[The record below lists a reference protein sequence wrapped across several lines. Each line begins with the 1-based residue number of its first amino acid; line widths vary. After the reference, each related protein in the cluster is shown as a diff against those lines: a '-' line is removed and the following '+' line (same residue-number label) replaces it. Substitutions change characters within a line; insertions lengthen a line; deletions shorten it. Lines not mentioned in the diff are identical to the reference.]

1 MPLSESIVSR
11 LQYQHQSIV
20 TLTAVFTEEELKRR
34 PIPEKWSA
42 FENIA
47 HLCAYQPIFLNRIS
61 LILNESNPL
70 FEPCIAEKDPV
81 FEECLTL
88 SLPQLIS
95 KATEDRAAIKNKLGN
110 LSVVEL
116 CRSARHPKYGKLD
129 IPQWA
134 EFFLLHEAHHL
145 WTVLKLTYSMLKI
158 A

>member
-1 MPLSESIVSR
+1 MSLSESIVSR
-11 LQYQHQSIV
+11 MQYQHLSIQ
-20 TLTAVFTEEELKRR
+20 TLTASFTEEQLKYR

-70 FEPCIAEKDPV
+70 FEPYIAEKDPV
-81 FEECLTL
+81 FEQCLIL
-88 SLPQLIS
+88 SLPELIS
-95 KATEDRAAIKNKLGN
+95 KTTEDRAAIKNKLGSLN
-110 LSVVEL
+110 VVEL
-116 CRSARHPKYGKLD
+116 CRSAQHPKYGMLD
-129 IPQWA
+129 IPHWA

-145 WTVLKLTYSMLKI
+145 WVVLKLTYSMLKL